1 MFLFKLIS
9 KGSIGRGNMVEL
21 LTTYNLSQILIFIVL
36 LAGAFKAISNFLDW
50 LKNKRKTD
58 TLKDMKPEELEKQIK
73 QESLEREQQ
82 ISKMETKHLKDIEN
96 LQEQIGGVATQ
107 VSKLTDK
114 IDLLIESDKD
124 DIKAF
129 ITREYHY
136 FCEQKGW
143 IDDYSM
149 DCIEKRYDHYV
160 EEKGN
165 SFIQQLMSALRA
177 LPRKPPR
184 N

>member
-1 MFLFKLIS
+1 
-9 KGSIGRGNMVEL
+9 MVEL
-21 LTTYNLSQILIFIVL
+21 LTTYDLSEILVFIVL
-36 LAGAFKAISNFLDW
+36 LAIAFRGVSSFLDW
-50 LKNKRKTD
+50 LRDKRHKD
-58 TLKDMKPEELEKQIK
+58 VLKDLKPGELEKQIK
-73 QESLEREQQ
+73 KETEERQKQIQEIEKQHEKSNEEIRKQ
-82 ISKMETKHLKDIEN
+82 IS
-96 LQEQIGGVATQ
+96 QVANQ

-114 IDLLIESDKD
+114 IDLLVESDKD

-149 DCIEKRYDHYV
+149 DCIEKRYSHYV

-165 SFIQQLMSALRA
+165 SFVNQLMTTLRA
-177 LPRKPPR
+177 LPRKPK
-184 N
+184 

>member
-1 MFLFKLIS
+1 
-9 KGSIGRGNMVEL
+9 MVEL
-21 LTTYNLSQILIFIVL
+21 LTTYELSEILIFIVL
-36 LAGAFKAISNFLDW
+36 LAVAFKGVSSFIDW
-50 LKNKRKTD
+50 ARDKRKKI
-58 TLKDMKPEELEKQIK
+58 TLKEMQPDELAKQIAQETKERDK
-73 QESLEREQQ
+73 QIQELRIQREKEGAELRQQ
-82 ISKMETKHLKDIEN
+82 IVGI
-96 LQEQIGGVATQ
+96 AAQ
-107 VSKLTDK
+107 VSNLTDK
-114 IDLLIESDKD
+114 INLLVESDKD

-149 DCIEKRYDHYV
+149 DCIERRYSHYV

-165 SFIQQLMSALRA
+165 SFVKHLMEQLRA
-177 LPRKPPR
+177 LPRKPPK

>member
-1 MFLFKLIS
+1 
-9 KGSIGRGNMVEL
+9 MVEL
-21 LTTYNLSQILIFIVL
+21 LTTYDLSEILIFIVL
-36 LAGAFKAISNFLDW
+36 LAVAFKAVSSFIDW
-50 LKNKRKTD
+50 ARDKRRKV
-58 TLKDMKPEELEKQIK
+58 TLKEMQPDELAKQIA
-73 QESLEREQQ
+73 QETKDREQQ
-82 ISKMETKHLKDIEN
+82 IQELKIQKEKEGAE
-96 LQEQIGGVATQ
+96 LRQQIVGIAAQ
-107 VSKLTDK
+107 VSSLTDK
-114 IDLLIESDKD
+114 INLLVESDKD

-149 DCIEKRYDHYV
+149 DCIERRYNHYV

-165 SFIQQLMSALRA
+165 SFVKELMEHLRA
-177 LPRKPPR
+177 LPRKPPK

>member
-1 MFLFKLIS
+1 
-9 KGSIGRGNMVEL
+9 MVEL
-21 LTTYNLSQILIFIVL
+21 LTTYDLKEILVFLVL
-36 LAGAFKAISNFLDW
+36 LAAAFRAMSSFLDW
-50 LKNKRKTD
+50 YREKRKKF
-58 TLKDMKPEELEKQIK
+58 TLDEMKPEELEKKIK
-73 QESLEREQQ
+73 QETENRQKEIKELELKREKDNQELRSQ
-82 ISKMETKHLKDIEN
+82 ISGI
-96 LQEQIGGVATQ
+96 ATQ
-107 VSKLTDK
+107 VSNLSGK

-149 DCIEKRYDHYV
+149 DCIERRYNHYL

-165 SFIQQLMSALRA
+165 SFIAQLMEAIRA
-177 LPRKPPR
+177 LPRKKP
-184 N
+184 